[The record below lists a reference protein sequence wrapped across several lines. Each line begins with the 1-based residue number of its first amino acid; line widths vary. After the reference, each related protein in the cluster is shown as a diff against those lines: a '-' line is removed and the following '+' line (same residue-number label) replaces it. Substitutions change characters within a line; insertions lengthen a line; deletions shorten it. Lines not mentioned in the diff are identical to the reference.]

1 MASYSPKYFKIS
13 FASEGVL
20 LVEINR
26 PPANAFSEEAWEE
39 LGATFQKIGEDGS
52 VRVVVLASTNP
63 RIWSGGID
71 LASFATM
78 TKDSTGSLDPARHAL
93 YSKKYLTRFQAAIS
107 AVENCLHPV
116 IAAVN
121 GAAPGLS
128 IDIMTAADI
137 RYASSDTRFSVKAC
151 HLSYLSEWCL
161 TGLQETLLGM
171 AADIGTLAR
180 FPKVVGNQSLA
191 RELAFTGRNFTAE
204 EALSIGLVSKIVP
217 GTRDD
222 VIKAALETAKQI
234 AKNSPIAVAGTK
246 HLMLHARDHS
256 VQENLDYTATWNA
269 AMLMGPDTSIAYK
282 GSRKGGPPPVFPPL
296 EKLSGKL

>member
-1 MASYSPKYFKIS
+1 MASYSPKYFKMS
-13 FASEGVL
+13 VASEGVL

-26 PPANAFSEEAWEE
+26 PPANAFSEAAWEE

-71 LASFATM
+71 LASFATF
-78 TKDSTGSLDPARHAL
+78 TNDSTGPSDPARHAL
-93 YSKKYLTRFQAAIS
+93 YSKRYVTRFQAAIS
-107 AVENCLHPV
+107 AIENCLHPV

-137 RYASSDTRFSVKAC
+137 RYASSDARFSIR
-151 HLSYLSEWCL
+151 
-161 TGLQETLLGM
+161 ETVLGM

-180 FPKVVGNQSLA
+180 FPKVVGNESLA
-191 RELAFTGRNFTAE
+191 RELALTGRNFTAE

-282 GSRKGGPPPVFPPL
+282 GTRKGGPPPVFPPL